1 MPIQKVKFIWMNGK
15 FVPWDEAKI
24 HVLSHALHYGSGVF
38 EGIRAY
44 ENDKGT
50 FIFRLKDHIIRL
62 FESAK
67 IYLMEIPY
75 SVEEICEAT
84 KELLRKNEMKA
95 GYIRPIAFRGY
106 GEMGLNPL
114 NSPVDV
120 AIAAW
125 PWGAYLGEEG
135 IEKGIRVKI
144 SSFKRIDVNTLPP
157 AAKATGQYINSI
169 LAKIE
174 AIKDGYDE
182 AILLDQRGFVS
193 EGSGENIFAVKNGVL
208 YTPPST
214 SGILKGI
221 TRDTVMKLSE
231 KLGYKVIEQEL
242 VRTDLY
248 LADEVFFTGTAA
260 EIVPITEI
268 DHRTIRDGKPGPM
281 VRSLQTSFKQLL
293 QGKFPEFEDWLEY
306 V

>member
-15 FVPWDEAKI
+15 FVPWDEANI

-44 ENDKGT
+44 ENENGT

-67 IYLMEIPY
+67 IYFMEIPY
-75 SVEEICEAT
+75 SIEEICEAT
-84 KELLRKNEMKA
+84 KELLRKNELRA

-120 AIAAW
+120 VIATW

-135 IEKGIRVKI
+135 IEKGIRAKI

-193 EGSGENIFAVKNGVL
+193 EGSGENIFIVKNGIL
-208 YTPPST
+208 YTPPSA

-231 KLGYKVIEQEL
+231 NLGYKVVEQEL

-260 EIVPITEI
+260 EIVPIREI
-268 DHRTIRDGKPGPM
+268 DHRTIGDGKPGPV
-281 VRSLQTSFKQLL
+281 VRNLQSSFKQLI
-293 QGKFPEFEDWLEY
+293 QGKYSEFEDWLDY